1 MRKSV
6 TISSLALAMLMLT
19 GCEKVD
25 LTSLKDKI
33 AFWDEKA
40 DEQDNETSV
49 NQDEQAKEEQGEE
62 EEQTPSENAPEEE
75 EYPWTLESIFF
86 NEIKVVDGRNIIQ
99 NPMNIVSLV
108 NKEFGLPD
116 GYTPEDLVRPNVE
129 FSFGNQDIE
138 KSYMREEAAKAL
150 EDMFNGAKQSG
161 ITLYAVSGYRSFD
174 RQTVL
179 FGAEVDRVG
188 EEKAVQAV
196 AYPGNSEHQ
205 TGLAMDI
212 SSESADFL
220 LTEEFADTKEGKWL
234 KENAH
239 LYGFI
244 LRYPKGKE
252 NITQYKFEPWHFRYV
267 GKKSAKDIYEN
278 DWTLEEYFKVVR
290 KI

>member
-1 MRKSV
+1 MRPK
-6 TISSLALAMLMLT
+6 
-19 GCEKVD
+19 
-25 LTSLKDKI
+25 
-33 AFWDEKA
+33 
-40 DEQDNETSV
+40 
-49 NQDEQAKEEQGEE
+49 
-62 EEQTPSENAPEEE
+62 
-75 EYPWTLESIFF
+75 
-86 NEIKVVDGRNIIQ
+86 
-99 NPMNIVSLV
+99 
-108 NKEFGLPD
+108 
-116 GYTPEDLVRPNVE
+116 VE

-138 KSYMREEAAKAL
+138 KSYMRKEAAKAL
-150 EDMFNGAKQSG
+150 EDMFNGAKKSG
-161 ITLYAVSGYRSFD
+161 ITLYAVSGYRSYN
-174 RQTVL
+174 RQTEVYD
-179 FGAEVDRVG
+179 AEVSRVG

-220 LTEEFADTKEGKWL
+220 LTEGFGETKEGKWL

-252 NITQYKFEPWHFRYV
+252 KITQYKFEPWHFRYV

>member
-1 MRKSV
+1 MKKSIA
-6 TISSLALAMLMLT
+6 ISSLALAIAMLT

-25 LTSLKDKI
+25 LKSIQDKVS
-33 AFWDEKA
+33 FWDKNEK
-40 DEQDNETSV
+40 EQEVEQPV
-49 NQDEQAKEEQGEE
+49 NKEDQVKDEEQQAPEKVSEE
-62 EEQTPSENAPEEE
+62 EKN
-75 EYPWTLESIFF
+75 PWTLESVFF
-86 NEIKVVDGRNIIQ
+86 NDIKEVDGRKVIQ
-99 NPMNIVSLV
+99 NPTNIVSLV

-116 GYTPEDLVRPNVE
+116 GYAPEDLVRPKVE

-138 KSYMREEAAKAL
+138 KSYMRKEAAKAL
-150 EDMFNGAKQSG
+150 EDMFNGAKKSG
-161 ITLYAVSGYRSFD
+161 ITLYAVSGYRSYN
-174 RQTVL
+174 RQTEVYD
-179 FGAEVDRVG
+179 AEVSRVG

-220 LTEEFADTKEGKWL
+220 LTEGFGETKEGKWL

-252 NITQYKFEPWHFRYV
+252 KITQYKFEPWHFRYV

>member
-1 MRKSV
+1 MKRSV
-6 TISSLALAMLMLT
+6 TIPALAIATLMLT

-25 LTSLKDKI
+25 FSSLKDKI
-33 AFWDEKA
+33 SFWDEKA
-40 DEQDNETSV
+40 DEQDSGSQVNEE
-49 NQDEQAKEEQGEE
+49 EQEKEEQ
-62 EEQTPSENAPEEE
+62 QTPPEEVEEE

-116 GYTPEDLVRPNVE
+116 GYIPEDLVRPNVE

-150 EDMFNGAKQSG
+150 EDMFNGAKKSG
-161 ITLYAVSGYRSFD
+161 ITLYAVSGYRSYD

-212 SSESADFL
+212 SSKSADFL
-220 LTEEFADTKEGKWL
+220 LTEEFGETKEGKWL

-244 LRYPKGKE
+244 LRYPEGKE
-252 NITQYKFEPWHFRYV
+252 SITQYKYEPWHFRYV
-267 GKKSAKDIYEN
+267 GIKSAKDIYVN

>member
-1 MRKSV
+1 MRKTV
-6 TISSLALAMLMLT
+6 TISSLALALAMLT

-33 AFWDEKA
+33 AFWEENA
-40 DEQDNETSV
+40 DEQNNETPV
-49 NQDEQAKEEQGEE
+49 NKEDEQETVEE
-62 EEQTPSENAPEEE
+62 ETPSEDVPEEE

-129 FSFGNQDIE
+129 YSFGNQDIE
-138 KSYMREEAAKAL
+138 KSYMREEAANAL
-150 EDMFNGAKQSG
+150 EDMFNGAKKSG
-161 ITLYAVSGYRSFD
+161 LTLYAVSGYRSYD

-179 FGAEVDRVG
+179 FDAEVDRVG

>member
-1 MRKSV
+1 MKKSV
-6 TISSLALAMLMLT
+6 AISSLALAIAMLT

-25 LTSLKDKI
+25 LKSIQDKVS
-33 AFWDEKA
+33 FWDKNEKEQEVEQPVNKE
-40 DEQDNETSV
+40 DEVKD
-49 NQDEQAKEEQGEE
+49 EEQQAPEKVSEE
-62 EEQTPSENAPEEE
+62 EKN
-75 EYPWTLESIFF
+75 PWTLESVFF
-86 NEIKVVDGRNIIQ
+86 NDIKEVDGRKVIQ
-99 NPMNIVSLV
+99 NPTNIVSLV

-116 GYTPEDLVRPNVE
+116 GYAPEDLVRPKVE

-138 KSYMREEAAKAL
+138 KSYMRKEAAKAL
-150 EDMFNGAKQSG
+150 EDMFNGAKKSG
-161 ITLYAVSGYRSFD
+161 ITLYAVSGYRSYN
-174 RQTVL
+174 RQTEVYD
-179 FGAEVDRVG
+179 AEVSRVG

-220 LTEEFADTKEGKWL
+220 LTEGFGETKEGKWL

-252 NITQYKFEPWHFRYV
+252 KITQYKFEPWHFRYV

>member
-1 MRKSV
+1 MKRSV
-6 TISSLALAMLMLT
+6 TIPALAIATLMLT

-25 LTSLKDKI
+25 FSSLKDKI
-33 AFWDEKA
+33 SFWDEKA
-40 DEQDNETSV
+40 DEQDSGNQVNEE
-49 NQDEQAKEEQGEE
+49 EQEKEEQ
-62 EEQTPSENAPEEE
+62 QTPPEEVEEE

-116 GYTPEDLVRPNVE
+116 GYIPEDLVRPNVE

-150 EDMFNGAKQSG
+150 EDMFNGAKKSG
-161 ITLYAVSGYRSFD
+161 ITLYAVSGYRSYD

-212 SSESADFL
+212 SSKSADFL
-220 LTEEFADTKEGKWL
+220 LTEEFGETKEGKWL

-244 LRYPKGKE
+244 LRYPEGKE
-252 NITQYKFEPWHFRYV
+252 SITQYKYEPWHFRYV

>member
-1 MRKSV
+1 MKKSV
-6 TISSLALAMLMLT
+6 AISSLALAIAMLT

-25 LTSLKDKI
+25 LKSIQDKVS
-33 AFWDEKA
+33 FWDKNEK
-40 DEQDNETSV
+40 EQEVEQPV
-49 NQDEQAKEEQGEE
+49 NKEDQVKDEEQQAPEKVSEE
-62 EEQTPSENAPEEE
+62 EKK
-75 EYPWTLESIFF
+75 PWTLESVFF
-86 NEIKVVDGRNIIQ
+86 NDIKEVDGRKVIQ
-99 NPMNIVSLV
+99 NPTNIVSLV

-116 GYTPEDLVRPNVE
+116 GYAPEDLVRPKVE

-138 KSYMREEAAKAL
+138 KSYMRKEAAKAL
-150 EDMFNGAKQSG
+150 EDMFNGAKKSG
-161 ITLYAVSGYRSFD
+161 ITLYAVSGYRSYN
-174 RQTVL
+174 RQTEVYD
-179 FGAEVDRVG
+179 AEVSRVG
-188 EEKAVQAV
+188 EKKAVQAV

-220 LTEEFADTKEGKWL
+220 LTEGFGETKEGKWL

-252 NITQYKFEPWHFRYV
+252 KITQYKFEPWHFRYV

>member
-1 MRKSV
+1 MKRSV
-6 TISSLALAMLMLT
+6 TIPALAIATLMLT

-25 LTSLKDKI
+25 FSSLKDKI
-33 AFWDEKA
+33 SFWDEKA
-40 DEQDNETSV
+40 DEQDSGSQVNEE
-49 NQDEQAKEEQGEE
+49 EQEKEEQ
-62 EEQTPSENAPEEE
+62 QTPPEEVEEE

-116 GYTPEDLVRPNVE
+116 GYIPEDLVRPNVE
-129 FSFGNQDIE
+129 FSFGKQDIE

-150 EDMFNGAKQSG
+150 EDMFNGAKKSG
-161 ITLYAVSGYRSFD
+161 ITLYAVSGYRSYD

-212 SSESADFL
+212 SSKSADFL
-220 LTEEFADTKEGKWL
+220 LTEEFGETKEGKWL

-244 LRYPKGKE
+244 LRYPEGKE
-252 NITQYKFEPWHFRYV
+252 SITQYKYEPWHFRYV
-267 GKKSAKDIYEN
+267 GIKSAKDIYEN

>member
-1 MRKSV
+1 MKKSIA
-6 TISSLALAMLMLT
+6 ISSLALAIAMLT
-19 GCEKVD
+19 GCEKID
-25 LTSLKDKI
+25 LKSIQDKVS
-33 AFWDEKA
+33 FWDENEK
-40 DEQDNETSV
+40 EQKVDTPV
-49 NQDEQAKEEQGEE
+49 NKEDQVKDEEQQPSESVTEE
-62 EEQTPSENAPEEE
+62 EEN
-75 EYPWTLESIFF
+75 PWTLESIFF
-86 NEIKVVDGRNIIQ
+86 NEIKEVDGRKIIQ
-99 NPMNIVSLV
+99 NPTNIVSLV

-116 GYTPEDLVRPNVE
+116 GYAPEDLVRPNVE

-138 KSYMREEAAKAL
+138 KSYMRKEAAKAL
-150 EDMFNGAKQSG
+150 EDMFNGAKKSG
-161 ITLYAVSGYRSFD
+161 ITLYAVSGYRSYN
-174 RQTVL
+174 RQTEVYD
-179 FGAEVDRVG
+179 AEVSRVG

-212 SSESADFL
+212 SSKSADFL
-220 LTEEFADTKEGKWL
+220 LTEEFGETKEGKWL

-252 NITQYKFEPWHFRYV
+252 KITQYKFEPWHFRYV

-278 DWTLEEYFKVVR
+278 DWTLEEYFQVVR

>member
-1 MRKSV
+1 MKKSV
-6 TISSLALAMLMLT
+6 AISSLALAIAMLT

-25 LTSLKDKI
+25 LKSIQDKVS
-33 AFWDEKA
+33 FWDKNEK
-40 DEQDNETSV
+40 EQEVEQPV
-49 NQDEQAKEEQGEE
+49 NKEDQVKDEEQQAPEKVSEE
-62 EEQTPSENAPEEE
+62 EKK
-75 EYPWTLESIFF
+75 PWTLESVFF
-86 NEIKVVDGRNIIQ
+86 NDIKEVDGRKVIQ
-99 NPMNIVSLV
+99 NPTNIVSLV

-116 GYTPEDLVRPNVE
+116 GYAPEDLVRPKVE

-138 KSYMREEAAKAL
+138 KSYMRKEAAKAL
-150 EDMFNGAKQSG
+150 EDMFNGAKKSG
-161 ITLYAVSGYRSFD
+161 ITLYAVSGYRSYN
-174 RQTVL
+174 RQTEVYD
-179 FGAEVDRVG
+179 AEVSRVG

-220 LTEEFADTKEGKWL
+220 LTEGFGETKEGKWL

-252 NITQYKFEPWHFRYV
+252 KITQYKFEPWHFRYV

>member
-1 MRKSV
+1 MKRSV
-6 TISSLALAMLMLT
+6 TIPALAIATLMLT

-25 LTSLKDKI
+25 FSSLKDKI
-33 AFWDEKA
+33 SFWDEKA
-40 DEQDNETSV
+40 DKQDSGSQVNEEEQE
-49 NQDEQAKEEQGEE
+49 KEEQ
-62 EEQTPSENAPEEE
+62 QTPPEEVEEE

-116 GYTPEDLVRPNVE
+116 GYIPEDLVRPNVE

-150 EDMFNGAKQSG
+150 EDMFNGAKKSG
-161 ITLYAVSGYRSFD
+161 ITLYAVSGYRSYD

-212 SSESADFL
+212 SSKSADFL
-220 LTEEFADTKEGKWL
+220 LTEEFGETKEGKWL

-244 LRYPKGKE
+244 LRYPEGKE
-252 NITQYKFEPWHFRYV
+252 SITQYKYEPWHFRYV
-267 GKKSAKDIYEN
+267 GIKSAKDIYEN

>member
-1 MRKSV
+1 
-6 TISSLALAMLMLT
+6 MLT

-25 LTSLKDKI
+25 LKSIQDKVS
-33 AFWDEKA
+33 FWDKNEK
-40 DEQDNETSV
+40 EQEVEQPV
-49 NQDEQAKEEQGEE
+49 NKEDQVKDEEQQAPEKVSEE
-62 EEQTPSENAPEEE
+62 EKK
-75 EYPWTLESIFF
+75 PWTLESVFF
-86 NEIKVVDGRNIIQ
+86 NDIKEVDGRKVIQ
-99 NPMNIVSLV
+99 NPTNIVSLV

-116 GYTPEDLVRPNVE
+116 GYAPEDLVRPKVE

-138 KSYMREEAAKAL
+138 KSYMRKEAAKAL
-150 EDMFNGAKQSG
+150 EDMFNGAKKSG
-161 ITLYAVSGYRSFD
+161 ITLYAVSGYRSYN
-174 RQTVL
+174 RQTEVYD
-179 FGAEVDRVG
+179 AEVSRVG

-220 LTEEFADTKEGKWL
+220 LTEGFGETKEGKWL

-252 NITQYKFEPWHFRYV
+252 KITQYKFEPWHFRYV

>member
-1 MRKSV
+1 MRRSV
-6 TISSLALAMLMLT
+6 TISALAIATLMLT

-25 LTSLKDKI
+25 FSSIKDKI
-33 AFWDEKA
+33 SFWDEKA
-40 DEQDNETSV
+40 EEQDSGNQV
-49 NQDEQAKEEQGEE
+49 NE
-62 EEQTPSENAPEEE
+62 EEQEKEDQQTLPEEVQEEEE

-116 GYTPEDLVRPNVE
+116 GYIPEDLVRPNVE

-150 EDMFNGAKQSG
+150 EDMFNGAKKSG
-161 ITLYAVSGYRSFD
+161 ITLYAVSGYRSYD

-212 SSESADFL
+212 SSKSADFL
-220 LTEEFADTKEGKWL
+220 LTEEFGETKEGKWL

-244 LRYPKGKE
+244 LRYPEGKE
-252 NITQYKFEPWHFRYV
+252 SITQYKYEPWHFRYV

>member
-1 MRKSV
+1 
-6 TISSLALAMLMLT
+6 MLT

-25 LTSLKDKI
+25 FSSLKDKI
-33 AFWDEKA
+33 SFWDEKA
-40 DEQDNETSV
+40 DEQDSGNQVNEE
-49 NQDEQAKEEQGEE
+49 EQEKEEQ
-62 EEQTPSENAPEEE
+62 QTPPEEVEEE

-116 GYTPEDLVRPNVE
+116 GYIPEDLVRPNVE

-150 EDMFNGAKQSG
+150 EDMFNGAKKSG
-161 ITLYAVSGYRSFD
+161 ITLYAVSGYRSYD

-212 SSESADFL
+212 SSKSADFL
-220 LTEEFADTKEGKWL
+220 LTEEFGETKEGKWL

-244 LRYPKGKE
+244 LRYPEGKE
-252 NITQYKFEPWHFRYV
+252 SITQYKYEPWHFRYV

>member
-6 TISSLALAMLMLT
+6 AISSLALATLMLT

-25 LTSLKDKI
+25 YSSLKDKI
-33 AFWDEKA
+33 SFWDEKA
-40 DEQDNETSV
+40 DEQASETPV
-49 NQDEQAKEEQGEE
+49 NKEEQEE
-62 EEQTPSENAPEEE
+62 EEQQTPPEEVQEEE

-129 FSFGNQDIE
+129 FSFGDQDIE

-150 EDMFNGAKQSG
+150 EDMFNGAKNSG

-212 SSESADFL
+212 SSESEDFL
-220 LTEEFADTKEGKWL
+220 LTEEFGEMKEGKWL
-234 KENAH
+234 KDNAH

-252 NITQYKFEPWHFRYV
+252 SITQYKFEPWHFRYV

>member
-1 MRKSV
+1 MKRSV
-6 TISSLALAMLMLT
+6 TISALAIATLMLT

-25 LTSLKDKI
+25 FSVLKDKI
-33 AFWDEKA
+33 SFWDKKA
-40 DEQDNETSV
+40 DEQDSGNQVNE
-49 NQDEQAKEEQGEE
+49 EKEEQQTLPEE
-62 EEQTPSENAPEEE
+62 VQEEEE

-116 GYTPEDLVRPNVE
+116 GYIPEDLIRPNVE

-138 KSYMREEAAKAL
+138 KSYMREEAANAL
-150 EDMFNGAKQSG
+150 EDMFNGAKKSG
-161 ITLYAVSGYRSFD
+161 ITLYAVSGYRSYD

-188 EEKAVQAV
+188 EEKAIQAV

-212 SSESADFL
+212 SSKSADFL
-220 LTEEFADTKEGKWL
+220 LTEEFGETKEGKWL

-252 NITQYKFEPWHFRYV
+252 SITQYKYEPWHFRYV

>member
-1 MRKSV
+1 MKKSV
-6 TISSLALAMLMLT
+6 AISSLALAIAMLT

-25 LTSLKDKI
+25 LKSIQDKVS
-33 AFWDEKA
+33 FWDKNEK
-40 DEQDNETSV
+40 EQEVEQPV
-49 NQDEQAKEEQGEE
+49 NKEDQVKDEEQQAPEKVSEE
-62 EEQTPSENAPEEE
+62 EKN
-75 EYPWTLESIFF
+75 PWTLESVFF
-86 NEIKVVDGRNIIQ
+86 NDIKEVDGRKVIQ
-99 NPMNIVSLV
+99 NPTNIVSLV

-116 GYTPEDLVRPNVE
+116 GYAPEDLVRPKVE

-138 KSYMREEAAKAL
+138 KSYMRKEAAKAL
-150 EDMFNGAKQSG
+150 EDMFNGAKKSG
-161 ITLYAVSGYRSFD
+161 ITLYAVSGYRSYN
-174 RQTVL
+174 RQTEVYD
-179 FGAEVDRVG
+179 AEVSRVG

-220 LTEEFADTKEGKWL
+220 LTEGFGETKEGKWL

-252 NITQYKFEPWHFRYV
+252 KITQYKFEPWHFRYV

>member
-1 MRKSV
+1 MKKSV
-6 TISSLALAMLMLT
+6 AISSLALAIAMLT

-25 LTSLKDKI
+25 LKSIQDKVS
-33 AFWDEKA
+33 FWDKTEK
-40 DEQDNETSV
+40 EQEVETPV
-49 NQDEQAKEEQGEE
+49 NKEDQVKDEEQQPSETVSEE
-62 EEQTPSENAPEEE
+62 EKT
-75 EYPWTLESIFF
+75 PWTLESIFF
-86 NEIKVVDGRNIIQ
+86 NDIKEVDGRKIIQ
-99 NPMNIVSLV
+99 NPTNIVSLV

-116 GYTPEDLVRPNVE
+116 GYAPKDLVRPNVE

-138 KSYMREEAAKAL
+138 KSYMRKEAAKAL
-150 EDMFNGAKQSG
+150 EDMFNDAKKSG
-161 ITLYAVSGYRSFD
+161 ITLYAVSGYRSYN
-174 RQTVL
+174 RQTEVYD
-179 FGAEVDRVG
+179 AEVSRVG
-188 EEKAVQAV
+188 KEKAVQAV

-212 SSESADFL
+212 SSESANFL
-220 LTEEFADTKEGKWL
+220 LTEEFGETKEGKWL

-252 NITQYKFEPWHFRYV
+252 KITQYEFEPWHFRYV

>member
-1 MRKSV
+1 MKKSV
-6 TISSLALAMLMLT
+6 AISSLALAIAMLT

-25 LTSLKDKI
+25 LKSIQDKVS
-33 AFWDEKA
+33 FWDKNEK
-40 DEQDNETSV
+40 EQEVEQPV
-49 NQDEQAKEEQGEE
+49 NKEDQVKDEEQKAPEKVSEE
-62 EEQTPSENAPEEE
+62 EKK
-75 EYPWTLESIFF
+75 PWTLESVFF
-86 NEIKVVDGRNIIQ
+86 NDIKEVDGRKVIQ
-99 NPMNIVSLV
+99 NPTNIVSLV

-116 GYTPEDLVRPNVE
+116 GYAPEDLVRPKVE

-138 KSYMREEAAKAL
+138 KSYMRKEAAKAL
-150 EDMFNGAKQSG
+150 EDMFNGAKKSG
-161 ITLYAVSGYRSFD
+161 ITLYAVSGYRSYN
-174 RQTVL
+174 RQTEVYD
-179 FGAEVDRVG
+179 AEVSRVG

-220 LTEEFADTKEGKWL
+220 LTEGFGETKEGKWL

-252 NITQYKFEPWHFRYV
+252 KITQYKFEPWHFRYV